1 MRERGFSLVEV
12 LIAIT
17 ILTASVV
24 SLAQLFAIA
33 TRANSGARATTYASV
48 LAQQKMEQLRGLAW
62 GFDPQ
67 GLPFS
72 DISTDITVIPER
84 SNGGVGLSL
93 SPGNALSIST
103 AGYCDYVDAFGN
115 SLGGGSVPPAGTVYI
130 RRWSIEPLPADP
142 ADSLVLQ
149 VLVTTARNRSAAAT
163 RLPNEA
169 RIVSV
174 KTRKD
179 Q

>member
-1 MRERGFSLVEV
+1 LLEV
-12 LIAIT
+12 LIATT
-17 ILTASVV
+17 ILTAAVV

-33 TRANSGARATTYASV
+33 TRANSSAREATYASV
-48 LAQQKMEQLRGLAW
+48 LARQKMEQLRGLAW

-72 DISTDITVIPER
+72 DLSTDITVTPER
-84 SNGGVGLSL
+84 PNGGVGLSP
-93 SPGNALSIST
+93 SPSNTLTIST
-103 AGYCDYVDAFGN
+103 DGYCDYVDAFGN
-115 SLGGGSVPPAGTVYI
+115 SLGGGSSAPASTVYI
-130 RRWSIEPLPADP
+130 RRWSIEPLPANP

-149 VLVTTARNRSAAAT
+149 VLVTRAGNRGAAAR

-174 KTRKD
+174 RTRKD

>member
-1 MRERGFSLVEV
+1 LLEV
-12 LIAIT
+12 LIATT
-17 ILTASVV
+17 ILTAAVV
-24 SLAQLFAIA
+24 SLAQLFVIA
-33 TRANSGARATTYASV
+33 TRANSSARAATYASV

-72 DISTDITVIPER
+72 DVSTDITVTPER
-84 SNGGVGLSL
+84 SNGGVGLSP
-93 SPGNALSIST
+93 SPSNTLTMST
-103 AGYCDYVDAFGN
+103 AGYCDYVDAFGS
-115 SLGGGSVPPAGTVYI
+115 SLGGGSTAPAGTVYV
-130 RRWSIEPLPADP
+130 RRWSIEALPANP

-149 VLVTTARNRSAAAT
+149 VLVTRAGNRGAAAR